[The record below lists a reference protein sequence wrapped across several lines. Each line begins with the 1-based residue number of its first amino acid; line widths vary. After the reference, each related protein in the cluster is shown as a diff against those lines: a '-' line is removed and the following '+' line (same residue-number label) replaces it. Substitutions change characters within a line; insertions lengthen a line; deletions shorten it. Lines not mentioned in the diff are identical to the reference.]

1 MGELDQLTRLYE
13 LISSTLNETDRM
25 TLDEKY
31 TIVKDKY
38 NRLLD
43 GLTQRVALLDEAT
56 RMYRISV
63 YILHTLFLFVKVNE
77 RNTMIRTI
85 VFKNSIRNYIRNL

>member
-1 MGELDQLTRLYE
+1 MGELDQLTRIYE
-13 LISSTLNETDRM
+13 LIASTLNETDRM

-56 RMYRISV
+56 RKYRNTSF
-63 YILHTLFLFVKVNE
+63 TLFLF
-77 RNTMIRTI
+77 
-85 VFKNSIRNYIRNL
+85 SSS